1 MKGLHLMD
9 TGLIGC
15 CSMEPILD
23 RLLKGTG
30 EIHSV
35 SHVALVILSCLIFQ
49 EITVVNKLTN
59 FNGTSIHWHG
69 IRQLNTNWMDGV
81 SGVTECPIPV
91 SITISH
97 LTHVLIR
104 TAWGELHI
112 QLESYTI
119 WNIMVSQ

>member
-1 MKGLHLMD
+1 MKGSNLMD

-15 CSMEPILD
+15 CSMERILD
-23 RLLKGTG
+23 RLLRGTG
-30 EIHSV
+30 EIHLV
-35 SHVALVILSCLIFQ
+35 SHIALLPLCVHIWSDRLQ

-91 SITISH
+91 SLERL
-97 LTHVLIR
+97 LTLTSRVL
-104 TAWGELHI
+104 TGVAG
-112 QLESYTI
+112 
-119 WNIMVSQ
+119 